1 MIWESVYRAALLSI
15 GEKADCPLFCET
27 AVLALDLAAKRMS
40 ALYSAYMHVRGEE
53 EKPILTVTSLL
64 EECPFPA
71 PFFEAL
77 VYSLCASLLQNEDTE
92 AAKAWRA
99 REKEA
104 LATLESSL
112 PACIHAIEDCY
123 G

>member
-27 AVLALDLAAKRMS
+27 AVVALDLAAKRLS
-40 ALYSAYMHVRGEE
+40 ALYSAYATVRGEE
-53 EKPILTVTSLL
+53 EKPILSVTSLV

-71 PFFEAL
+71 TFFEAL

-92 AAKAWRA
+92 GAKAWRE

-104 LATLESSL
+104 IKRIESDL
-112 PACIHAIEDCY
+112 PAYIHAIEDCY

>member
-40 ALYSAYMHVRGEE
+40 ALYSAYMRVRGEE

-77 VYSLCASLLQNEDTE
+77 VYSLCTSLLQNEDTE